1 MIFGGTGFGSETD
14 LSTIDLL
21 FSDDGFATAGVP
33 LCEAALMAEAAEG
46 TFSCLIGQR
55 EITSAAQI
63 RLQVGSN
70 ILACDNTQMPFMC
83 SYSALVANSPQVTS
97 FSIDDHETITIV
109 G

>member
-1 MIFGGTGFGSETD
+1 MIYLPDGLPTGTDTYSSLTLTPTFYGFLKQMGSAGGGKMIFGGTGFGSETD

-55 EITSAAQI
+55 EITSAA
-63 RLQVGSN
+63 
-70 ILACDNTQMPFMC
+70 
-83 SYSALVANSPQVTS
+83 
-97 FSIDDHETITIV
+97 
-109 G
+109 